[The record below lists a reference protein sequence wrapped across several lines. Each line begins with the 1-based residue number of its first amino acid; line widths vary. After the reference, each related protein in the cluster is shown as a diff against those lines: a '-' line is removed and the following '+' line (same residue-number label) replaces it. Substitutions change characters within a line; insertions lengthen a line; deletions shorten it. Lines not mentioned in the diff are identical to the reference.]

1 MGSNN
6 SWFPGEWH
14 ETKAAKEIVNF
25 AGIRCTKDIPYYIGI
40 NFSSQDYGKIETI
53 WRIDGFD
60 LGSVL
65 SSDLSV
71 IKEASRD
78 RARPDDVRSYIAL
91 ASDESIFLIQER
103 KPPKK
108 GGEWKVTHILGLDW
122 NGDISIINQSPE
134 QVWSTVTMEGMRSLE
149 DHVKVFLMQP
159 EVAKETGRITRNVSI
174 EKRVEQSKIRSL

>member
-14 ETKAAKEIVNF
+14 ETKVAKEFVSF

-40 NFSSQDYGKIETI
+40 DFSSQDYGKIETI

-65 SSDLSV
+65 SSDRSV

-78 RARPDDVRSYIAL
+78 RAGLDDVRSYIAL
-91 ASDESIFLIQER
+91 ASDESIFFIQER

-108 GGEWKVTHILGLDW
+108 EGEWRVTHILGLDW
-122 NGDISIINQSPE
+122 NGNISIINQSPE
-134 QVWSTVTMEGMRSLE
+134 QVWSTVTIEGMRSLE
-149 DHVKVFLMQP
+149 NQVKAFLMQP
-159 EVAKETGRITRNVSI
+159 EVAKETSRITHNVSL
-174 EKRVEQSKIRSL
+174 ETRAEQSRIVQK